1 MPTPLIVGNWKM
13 NKTASE
19 AALFVKELEQR
30 VRVPN
35 GVEVVLAPPFTSLPA
50 VRQALTGAEPFRLAA
65 QNVHWEDGGAFTGEV
80 APPMLRDLGCDY
92 VIIGHSERR
101 QHFGE
106 QDDHV
111 NRKVA
116 AALRHDLLPI
126 LCLGETLDQRERD
139 QTDEIVTR
147 QLTRGLDGLGTAE
160 VAKVTVAYEP
170 VWAIGTGRAAT
181 LEQAEGVHGL
191 LQRLLTKLA
200 GEAGGRV
207 RVLYGGSVTPDNAA
221 ELLRSRLIHGALVG
235 GACLKADSF
244 AKIVSSAG
252 SS

>member
-19 AALFVKELEQR
+19 AVAFVQELEQQ
-30 VRVPN
+30 VRVPK

-50 VRQALTGAEPFRLAA
+50 VRQALTGAQPFRLAA
-65 QNVHWEDGGAFTGEV
+65 QDVHWEDRGAFTGEV

-92 VIIGHSERR
+92 VILGHSERR

-106 QDDHV
+106 EDEHV
-111 NRKVA
+111 NRKVS
-116 AALRHDLLPI
+116 AALRHQLLPI
-126 LCLGETLDQRERD
+126 LCLGETLEQRERN
-139 QTDEIVTR
+139 QTDEVVTR
-147 QLTRGLDGLGTAE
+147 QLTRGLEGLGTTE

-181 LEQAEGVHGL
+181 LTQAEEVHGL
-191 LQRLLTKLA
+191 LQGLLAKLA
-200 GEAGGRV
+200 GEAGGHV
-207 RVLYGGSVTPDNAA
+207 RVLYGGSVTPDNAG
-221 ELLRSRLIHGALVG
+221 ELLGSRLIHGALVG

-244 AKIVSSAG
+244 AKIVASAG
-252 SS
+252 S